1 MSAYDQGAVEVSA
14 SNFSQSLHFT
24 FPPASLIVTI
34 ALSRTGA
41 DFASNAVARG
51 IFTGV
56 RRLNGPVEDIPSR
69 DGTRDGYPTQL
80 RENDLTEIF
89 GFLDAFGCRARAVVN
104 FFAWPRV

>member
-1 MSAYDQGAVEVSA
+1 MNEQGAAEVSA
-14 SNFSQSLHFT
+14 WNFSQSLHYT

-34 ALSRTGA
+34 ALSSTEN
-41 DFASNAVARG
+41 FESNAVARG

-56 RRLNGPVEDIPSR
+56 RRLDGPVENIPSR
-69 DGTRDGYPTQL
+69 DGTRDGYPRQL

-89 GFLDAFGCRARAVVN
+89 GFLDAFRCRVTAVVN